1 MAVFRQKSPKWV
13 YGLGMVRVF
22 RPLTGLQR
30 LAALGGVLV
39 AVACATTV
47 PKPTP
52 PRPPGAAVSVPI
64 APPRYNTGDP
74 KFDAFLDSMR
84 TTALARGIRPEVF
97 DSAVAGLRPIPSI
110 TASNANQPE
119 FTRPIWSYLDS
130 AVSARRIADAKFLML
145 RYGDLLDRI
154 AAQSG
159 VPKEI
164 LVAVWGMESDY
175 GAARG
180 DYNLFAALAT
190 LAYDGPRMSYAQPE
204 FLAALQI
211 YQERRY
217 PVSEM
222 TASWAGAFGQTQFTP
237 TTFLKYASD
246 GDGDGQIDLW
256 RSAPDALA
264 SAATLLA
271 QQGWKRGQPWGYEVR
286 LPSNFTYQ
294 DADLDVRRPLADW
307 RAWGVLTADGTALPD
322 LGDTGAIYLPAG
334 ARGPAFLALDNFSVL
349 LKYNNAGSYALAVGL
364 LADQMMG
371 AGPVKHAWPR
381 DERPLSRDERFRFQA
396 NLAKAGFDPGAPDG
410 VMGRRT
416 RAALRQY
423 QQSKGIV
430 ADGFATAAM
439 LAMLD
444 VDTIN
449 R

>member
-1 MAVFRQKSPKWV
+1 
-13 YGLGMVRVF
+13 MVRAL

-39 AVACATTV
+39 AVACATTA

-52 PRPPGAAVSVPI
+52 PRPPNAAVSVPI
-64 APPRYNTGDP
+64 APPRTNTGDA
-74 KFDAFLDSMR
+74 KFDVFLDSMR

-110 TASNANQPE
+110 TVANANQPE

-130 AVSARRIADAKFLML
+130 AVSPRRIADAKFLMP
-145 RYGDLLDRI
+145 RYGELLDRI

-175 GAARG
+175 GAATG
-180 DYNLFAALAT
+180 GYNLFAALAT
-190 LAYDGPRMSYAQPE
+190 LAYDGPRVSYAQPE

-211 YQERRY
+211 YQERQY
-217 PVSEM
+217 PLSEM

-246 GDGDGQIDLW
+246 GDGDGQINLW

-264 SAATLLA
+264 SAASLLA
-271 QQGWKRGQPWGYEVR
+271 QQGWKRGQPWGIEVR
-286 LPSNFTYQ
+286 LPGNFAYQ
-294 DADLDVRRPLADW
+294 DADLEIRKPLGEW
-307 RAWGVLTADGTALPD
+307 RMRGVLTADGAALPD
-322 LGDTGAIYLPAG
+322 SADPLVDTGAIYLPAG
-334 ARGPAFLALDNFSVL
+334 ARGPAFLALDNFYVL

-364 LADQMMG
+364 LADQIAG

-381 DERPLSRDERFRFQA
+381 DERPLSRDERFRFQT
-396 NLAKAGFDPGAPDG
+396 NLAKVGFDPGTPDG
-410 VMGRRT
+410 VMGRRS

-423 QQSKGIV
+423 QQSKGLIV
-430 ADGFATAAM
+430 DGFANAAM

-444 VDTIN
+444 MDAAT